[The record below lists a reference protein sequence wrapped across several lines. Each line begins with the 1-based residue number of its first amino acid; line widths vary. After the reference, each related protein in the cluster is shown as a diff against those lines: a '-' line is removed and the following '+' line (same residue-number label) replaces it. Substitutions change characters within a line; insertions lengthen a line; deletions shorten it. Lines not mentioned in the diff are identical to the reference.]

1 MNKQETLTSIYAKN
15 LSIKII
21 LILSGILCLCV
32 IPHYANYW
40 LWKHPYCQIL
50 AELFR
55 WHALPILAVGIIFIV
70 SAMAFDRIGEPHGK
84 SQDIRDYLFIFPTDN
99 TKCIWFYIILGYGL
113 LCWTHSLSNVL
124 ILLLLVTLLGYLVYA
139 RSFNCTSPNLQE
151 GYMPN
156 DDLKDVPIQ
165 TIRKDKLGR
174 SLFINTTADI
184 IKSLRG
190 ANNRLLLDGDWG
202 SGKTSIINC
211 IEHIISTEK
220 SNIIFCRVNPWSN
233 HTREK
238 FIAALIGELEGFCQ
252 KTPPSFSISSKL
264 SRNLL
269 ATLESLSIGN
279 FTFNFPTVDSN
290 IVNNIDHL
298 SAKLKLKKNRLV
310 FVIDDLDRLSK
321 SQILDILSVVY
332 LFSQCNNLIFI
343 LVANKSKV
351 EEILT
356 EQKDPCYVENNP
368 HVAVSARQTKY
379 YENYLDKMISNTIQ
393 IPSIYPEALRL
404 LVLELLKPICED
416 LKIPPFNEDETE
428 SFPLSCFDNV
438 RTVKR
443 VLITFS
449 NALHQPQLKGEVN
462 LLHFLLVTVL
472 YIRFPLI
479 YDRIQNAP
487 YYWIKQDSSEFG
499 GDNFSNWNNYFDNL
513 LKQYPQHE
521 KTLEE
526 IFYILTPNYH
536 EFIVAAESRNTRPSQ
551 SFIFPHSLLLNPEK
565 AFYKKRYFNK
575 YFKQN
580 FSENDVP
587 DSILDELTKNY
598 ADKSSS
604 VQIQAWALFLERY
617 TTKLDS
623 IFEYAETLP
632 LPTRLKDSFVLG
644 CGKVLEKVPSSLKP
658 HHILHLIDLLV
669 QFLRHH
675 SINQKDME
683 KCFSRIGSTFLGY
696 LLYEM
701 YAKNLLNR
709 SVFLHILQANSDLA
723 DNIFEQAKIYAQSRY
738 AQSFI
743 YAWMRNFN
751 EPDESGKSYN
761 ETRTEQVLRQMENNE
776 EDFWFLLGERIFF
789 NMDNK
794 TFHPELKPWGKS
806 QIQKLTQSLLQ
817 KEHLYHRKE
826 IASINQFF
834 KGPES
839 GPQAII

>member
-1 MNKQETLTSIYAKN
+1 MNKQETFISIYAKN

-32 IPHYANYW
+32 VPHYANCW
-40 LWKHPYCQIL
+40 LWNHPYSQIL
-50 AELFR
+50 VGLFR
-55 WHALPILAVGIIFIV
+55 WYALPILAVGTVFIG
-70 SAMAFDRIGEPHGK
+70 AAIAFHLFVEPNRLFRGIK
-84 SQDIRDYLFIFPTDN
+84 DCLFIFPTDN
-99 TKCIWFYIILGYGL
+99 IKCIWLYIILGYGL

-124 ILLLLVTLLGYLVYA
+124 ILLLLATLLGYLVYA

-151 GYMPN
+151 GYTFN
-156 DDLKDVPIQ
+156 NELKDVPIQ
-165 TIRKDKLGR
+165 TIEQDKLGR
-174 SLFINTTADI
+174 PQFINTTAEI

-233 HTREK
+233 NTREK
-238 FIAALIGELEGFCQ
+238 FVTALIGELEDFCQ
-252 KTPPSFSISSKL
+252 NTSPSFSISSKL

-269 ATLESLSIGN
+269 ATLESLSVGY
-279 FTFNFPTVDSN
+279 FTFNFPKYDSN
-290 IVNNIDHL
+290 ITNNIDHL
-298 SAKLKLKKNRLV
+298 STQLKLKKNRLV

-343 LVANKSKV
+343 LVANKNKV

-368 HVAVSARQTKY
+368 PTAASVRQTKY

-393 IPSIYPEALRL
+393 IPSIYPESLRL
-404 LVLELLKPICED
+404 LAFELLKPIFKD
-416 LKIPPFNEDETE
+416 LKVTPFNEDESE
-428 SFPLSCFDNV
+428 SFPLTCFDNV

-472 YIRFPLI
+472 YIRFPLV
-479 YDRIQNAP
+479 YDKIKNAP
-487 YYWIKQDSSEFG
+487 YYWIQKDSSEFREE
-499 GDNFSNWNNYFDNL
+499 NWSNWNNYFKDL
-513 LKQYPQHE
+513 LKQYPQHKE
-521 KTLEE
+521 TLEE
-526 IFYILTPNYH
+526 IFYILTPNYY
-536 EFIVAAESRNTRPSQ
+536 EFVIARNIRNNHPSE
-551 SFIFPHSLLLNPEK
+551 FLLPPHSLSLDPAK
-565 AFYKKRYFNK
+565 AFYKRRYFNK

-623 IFEYAETLP
+623 IFDYVETNP
-632 LPTRLKDSFVLG
+632 LPAKLKDSFVLG
-644 CGKVLEKVPSSLKP
+644 CGGVLEKVPGSLKP
-658 HHILHLIDLLV
+658 YHILHLIDLLV
-669 QFLRHH
+669 QFLRHYN
-675 SINQKDME
+675 INQKDME
-683 KCFSRIGSTFLGY
+683 ECFSRIGSTFLEF

-701 YAKNLLNR
+701 YAKNLPNR
-709 SVFLHILQANSDLA
+709 AVFLHLLQTNGDLPDIL
-723 DNIFEQAKIYAQSRY
+723 FEQAKIYTQSRY

-751 EPDESGKSYN
+751 EPNESDKSYD
-761 ETRTEQVLRQMENNE
+761 ETRKEQVLRQMENNE
-776 EDFWFLLGERIFF
+776 EDFWFLLGEQIFLR
-789 NMDNK
+789 MDNK
-794 TFHPELKPWGKS
+794 TFPPTLKPWNKS
-806 QIQKLTQSLLQ
+806 QIQEITHSLLQ
-817 KEHLYHRKE
+817 KGHLSHRKE
-826 IASINQFF
+826 IAAINQFL
-834 KGPES
+834 KGPKSEA
-839 GPQAII
+839 QAII